1 MKSNLWKNLVKKKKK
16 KDQVLPA
23 TIEKII
29 FSLQENGLM
38 FCQSLIFVEV
48 TTSLSRQGITMGT
61 CKTRAIEAS
70 LDIFT
75 HIVAYSRI
83 LRHNQA
89 YSGVI
94 QAHLGPCIN
103 LALWEPEAYS

>member
-1 MKSNLWKNLVKKKKK
+1 
-16 KDQVLPA
+16 
-23 TIEKII
+23 
-29 FSLQENGLM
+29 M

-48 TTSLSRQGITMGT
+48 TTSLSRQGITMET

-70 LDIFT
+70 FDIFT
-75 HIVAYSRI
+75 HILAYSRI

-103 LALWEPEAYS
+103 LAL